1 MLCKLLC
8 QDIFN
13 YNLQFYLSLQ
23 VKHEI
28 WRQLTNDY
36 LQLTG
41 GLVNVSQKE
50 VMRKWTNMKFT
61 CKAKGIPHPLLR
73 AEHLDINEVERK
85 LKLCQRFVIGDEAIK
100 RVETTKR

>member
-1 MLCKLLC
+1 
-8 QDIFN
+8 
-13 YNLQFYLSLQ
+13 

>member
-1 MLCKLLC
+1 MKH
-8 QDIFN
+8 F
-13 YNLQFYLSLQ
+13 FSLSK

-28 WRQLTNDY
+28 WRQLTNEY

-61 CKAKGIPHPLLR
+61 CKAKGIPHPLIR
-73 AEHLDINEVERK
+73 AEQLDINEVERK
-85 LKLCQRFVIGDEAIK
+85 LKLCQRFVVGDEAIK